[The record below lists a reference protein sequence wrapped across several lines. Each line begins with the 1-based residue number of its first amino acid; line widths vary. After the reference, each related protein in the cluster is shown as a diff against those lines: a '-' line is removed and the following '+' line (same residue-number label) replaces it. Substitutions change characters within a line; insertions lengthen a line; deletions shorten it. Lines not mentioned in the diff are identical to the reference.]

1 MSKILLVGLGG
12 FIGAILRYGLSGFVQ
27 NLTHS
32 ISFPYGTLVV
42 NMTGC
47 FLMGICYHLVEVQ
60 AGMTAEMRM
69 LLMVGLLGSFTTYS
83 TFSSETLQLLQDQR
97 FLAALMNTG
106 IHVVIGLSAVWFGR
120 FAIITIRG

>member
-12 FIGAILRYGLSGFVQ
+12 FIGAILRYGLSGLVQ

-47 FLMGICYHLVEVQ
+47 FLIWLPKKRRKRHHRRPGYP
-60 AGMTAEMRM
+60 
-69 LLMVGLLGSFTTYS
+69 
-83 TFSSETLQLLQDQR
+83 
-97 FLAALMNTG
+97 
-106 IHVVIGLSAVWFGR
+106 
-120 FAIITIRG
+120 

>member
-1 MSKILLVGLGG
+1 MNKLLLVGMGG
-12 FIGAILRYGLSGFVQ
+12 FVGAILRYVLSGFVQ
-27 NLTHS
+27 NMSHS
-32 ISFPYGTLVV
+32 IAFPYGTLVV

-47 FLMGICYHLVEVQ
+47 FLMGICYHLVEIQ

-97 FLAALMNTG
+97 FLAAVMNTG
-106 IHVVIGLSAVWFGR
+106 IHITVGLSAVWLGR
-120 FAIITIRG
+120 LTIITIRG